1 MDTPMTLMQEI
12 QQLLERTYS
21 KTGISLEDC
30 LIGSDR
36 CDELSQLA
44 GSPELSPIART
55 FLRQEGDRLHI
66 AIYYAEPLI
75 ELLEIHDPREGISN
89 QNIAALIQFTE
100 EIDHGVQAALEF
112 QKKSKLESDGELI
125 MNLEVMGKVDTF
137 IVLGKFICFHMG
149 ERTLN
154 PEAKR
159 WLTDQIFDKS
169 YELFKS
175 RVMEARYKLAQEV
188 AAKFLNFLRSAPLS
202 GRRRILRRFARMS
215 WAQKVAF
222 TEKVSPSEVPVTEF
236 CTVE

>member
-1 MDTPMTLMQEI
+1 MTLMQEI
-12 QQLLERTYS
+12 QQLLETTYS
-21 KTGISLEDC
+21 ETGISLEDC
-30 LIGSDR
+30 LIGSNR

-44 GSPELSPIART
+44 GTPELSPIART
-55 FLRQEGDRLHI
+55 FLRQEGERLHI

-75 ELLEIHDPREGISN
+75 ELLEVHDPREAISEK
-89 QNIAALIQFTE
+89 NIAALIQFTE
-100 EIDHGVQAALEF
+100 EIDHGVHAALEF
-112 QKKSKLESDGELI
+112 QKNLKFESDGDLI

-149 ERTLN
+149 ETMLT

-188 AAKFLNFLRSAPLS
+188 AAKFLNYLKSAPLPS
-202 GRRRILRRFARMS
+202 RRGILRRFARMS
-215 WAQKVAF
+215 WARKVAF
-222 TEKVSPSEVPVTEF
+222 TEKIAPSEVPASEF